1 MAKLPDLPGDI
12 VADELHG
19 TLGVTTNQLQCL
31 IQIASQQGIY
41 ELHTV
46 GDGAFLAEV
55 SALDERIIEIIH
67 HGVGLGVGL
76 LDEVIFAEAD
86 ELDGELALQLLIA
99 AVVVQLD
106 GGEHLLPD
114 LLEGLT
120 VLFGEDGDGVMDG
133 VLLKEGA
140 DLLHVLQFLGGGD
153 LDIGAAVGD
162 IDNQTI
168 ADELLDGLP
177 DGGAADIEALGNAL
191 LHQLFAGFQFAIDDL
206 LLENLINLIFDGNDT
221 DNLVMFH
228 DCTPCF
234 LINSVILFS
243 LL

>member
-19 TLGVTTNQLQCL
+19 ALGLTTNQLQCL

-106 GGEHLLPD
+106 GG
-114 LLEGLT
+114 G
-120 VLFGEDGDGVMDG
+120 
-133 VLLKEGA
+133 
-140 DLLHVLQFLGGGD
+140 
-153 LDIGAAVGD
+153 
-162 IDNQTI
+162 
-168 ADELLDGLP
+168 P
-177 DGGAADIEALGNAL
+177 DGALR
-191 LHQLFAGFQFAIDDL
+191 
-206 LLENLINLIFDGNDT
+206 
-221 DNLVMFH
+221 
-228 DCTPCF
+228 
-234 LINSVILFS
+234 
-243 LL
+243 